1 MYQPSAETGIGA
13 DVNIIEAMEM
23 FKDLSD
29 TQLAQAKRNPSYA
42 LFANLEEN
50 RRLRMRNKQ
59 TQPMPTKTVAE
70 QLSEAVAM
78 PQTMP
83 APPQQGGGGLAAL
96 MGQQMPQQMPP
107 EMAQQMPVGMASG
120 GMIGG
125 PVAFSDGLMVAENAL
140 TEEDRR
146 EIERRIREGGGYVPA
161 GPMLADPRSGIYQR
175 EAPPAE
181 SQPRGPMLAD
191 PRSGIYQRREEP
203 PRVEVTGVG
212 QKPQDTGLAALQQKL
227 AQQGKPQE
235 SVSGVQALL
244 NRIPAELKYTPPQ
257 IMKDTDYDAKVAAR
271 EKMLKEKFPDTV
283 SPIAE
288 QLAKLVGQQMS
299 PEELQRRANREA
311 ALAMMGTTRR
321 DFIGSLSEGLSAGD
335 KARKA
340 LEETNQQKQVLGM
353 QAQLANAKY
362 KDALARQNFSDAEKY
377 ANELRELKFKQ
388 DQLNANAAVLNAN
401 ILKDVAQAEAAL
413 RPRVAAGR
421 QITPNQMMQI
431 RKEAIDRSK
440 KEIEALEAEYNKR
453 TGWWSNLGSGKT
465 PLPPDWKAVEKY
477 RREFESERE
486 RIINRNVRELTGGML
501 GVDMDLSNPN
511 ALAAALQ

>member
-1 MYQPSAETGIGA
+1 
-13 DVNIIEAMEM
+13 
-23 FKDLSD
+23 
-29 TQLAQAKRNPSYA
+29 
-42 LFANLEEN
+42 
-50 RRLRMRNKQ
+50 
-59 TQPMPTKTVAE
+59 
-70 QLSEAVAM
+70 
-78 PQTMP
+78 
-83 APPQQGGGGLAAL
+83 
-96 MGQQMPQQMPP
+96 
-107 EMAQQMPVGMASG
+107 
-120 GMIGG
+120 
-125 PVAFSDGLMVAENAL
+125 
-140 TEEDRR
+140 
-146 EIERRIREGGGYVPA
+146 
-161 GPMLADPRSGIYQR
+161 
-175 EAPPAE
+175 
-181 SQPRGPMLAD
+181 
-191 PRSGIYQRREEP
+191 
-203 PRVEVTGVG
+203 
-212 QKPQDTGLAALQQKL
+212 
-227 AQQGKPQE
+227 
-235 SVSGVQALL
+235 
-244 NRIPAELKYTPPQ
+244 
-257 IMKDTDYDAKVAAR
+257 
-271 EKMLKEKFPDTV
+271 
-283 SPIAE
+283 
-288 QLAKLVGQQMS
+288 
-299 PEELQRRANREA
+299 
-311 ALAMMGTTRR
+311 MMGTTRR

-413 RPRVAAGR
+413 RPRVAAER

-511 ALAAALQ
+511 ALAAALR